1 MSRLHQYLN
10 NKTLSFECKWWI
22 EDMQRLRG
30 EYKRDGKKKCLDE
43 RPGKLLKIYMGKFY
57 GMIGRLNNVG
67 GFLHFLGNMGGG
79 GGGGWGKMA
88 DVCVFFF

>member
-57 GMIGRLNNVG
+57 GMIGRLNKEG
-67 GFLHFLGNMGGG
+67 GEFPFPWNKGEGRGRG
-79 GGGGWGKMA
+79 RGKMA